1 MIAKKT
7 YIHEERFIHTND
19 IVFFMPIT
27 NVAKIS
33 VWNEAKGFGFAEANG
48 KKYFVHRSALGPIS
62 RSPKVGDTIV
72 VTKFEE
78 TPKGPR
84 ITSGVLEGVP
94 LKQFHEKRTAYTPG
108 YYRKRKLKYALAIF
122 LIAIPMMLFAYC
134 QEHSFS
140 QKPTPSAVVPTP
152 QNADR
157 GTESRF
163 HCDGRTHCSQ
173 MNSYEEALF
182 FLKNCPETQMD
193 GDGDG
198 IPCERQ
204 FGR

>member
-1 MIAKKT
+1 
-7 YIHEERFIHTND
+7 
-19 IVFFMPIT
+19 MPIT
-27 NVAKIS
+27 NVARVS

-62 RSPKVGDTIV
+62 RNPKVGDTIV

-94 LKQFHEKRTAYTPG
+94 LKQFQEKRTPYVPG
-108 YYRKRKLKYALAIF
+108 YYRKRKMKAALMLL
-122 LIAIPMMLFAYC
+122 LIVVPAMLFTYC
-134 QEHSFS
+134 QEHSFGQKTS
-140 QKPTPSAVVPTP
+140 QSAIVPTP
-152 QNADR
+152 KNANR

-182 FLKNCPETQMD
+182 FLINCPGTQMD

>member
-1 MIAKKT
+1 
-7 YIHEERFIHTND
+7 
-19 IVFFMPIT
+19 MPIT
-27 NVAKIS
+27 NVARVS

-48 KKYFVHRSALGPIS
+48 KKYFVHRSALGSIS
-62 RSPKVGDTIV
+62 RNPKVGDTIV

-94 LKQFHEKRTAYTPG
+94 LKQFHEKRTSNVPG
-108 YYRKRKLKYALAIF
+108 YYRKRKLKFALAIF
-122 LIAIPMMLFAYC
+122 LIAIPAMLFTYC
-134 QEHSFS
+134 QEHSFGQKTS
-140 QKPTPSAVVPTP
+140 QSAIVPTP
-152 QNADR
+152 KNANR

-182 FLKNCPETQMD
+182 FLINCPGTQMD

-198 IPCERQ
+198 KPCEHQ
-204 FGR
+204 FGK